1 MLSLAMDRLNLLAV
15 LAALCTVVFSYVIYD
30 SWLLRGFSVLLAV
43 FMILITISD
52 IRFFLIPD
60 WLSLP
65 LIPAGILFSYL
76 TAPGHIKIELTLFS
90 AVAAFFGFGVLY
102 LLRSLY
108 RSVRKRHGLGLG
120 DVKLAAVA
128 GAWTGVAGLNMVL
141 LLSSVLALFVILLIY
156 LSGHKIKRTTAIPF
170 GAFLAPAIWVTWSLQ
185 QTGVA
190 NGFLL

>member
-1 MLSLAMDRLNLLAV
+1 MLSLALDRLNLLAV
-15 LAALCTVVFSYVIYD
+15 LAVLCAVVFSYFVYD
-30 SWLLRGFSVLLAV
+30 SWLLRAFSVLLAV
-43 FMILITISD
+43 SMILITVSD
-52 IRFFLIPD
+52 LRFFLIPD

-76 TAPGHIKIELTLFS
+76 TAPGHIRMELTLFS

-108 RSVRKRHGLGLG
+108 KSVRNRHGLGLG

-128 GAWTGVAGLNMVL
+128 GAWTGFAGLNMVL

-156 LSGHKIKRTTAIPF
+156 LSGHKIKGTTAIPF

-185 QTGVA
+185 QTGVLQ
-190 NGFLL
+190 GFLL